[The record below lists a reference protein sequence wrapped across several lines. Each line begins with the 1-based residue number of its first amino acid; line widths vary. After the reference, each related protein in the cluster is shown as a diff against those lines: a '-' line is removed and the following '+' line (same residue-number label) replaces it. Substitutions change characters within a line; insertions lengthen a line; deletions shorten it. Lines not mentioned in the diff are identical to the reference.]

1 MALISVH
8 RKGQERLRSVMD
20 VQVELFSVRPA
31 KVCKGLEA
39 RFFLDVISTLHL
51 YAMAILGR
59 GARLFGIS
67 NIRTSANINMFVLR
81 LLPATVLVDP
91 ILFIVQVV
99 P

>member
-1 MALISVH
+1 MALVAV
-8 RKGQERLRSVMD
+8 ERVVKESFRTVDMQD
-20 VQVELFSVRPA
+20 ELFSVRPA

-81 LLPATVLVDP
+81 LLPATVLVDS